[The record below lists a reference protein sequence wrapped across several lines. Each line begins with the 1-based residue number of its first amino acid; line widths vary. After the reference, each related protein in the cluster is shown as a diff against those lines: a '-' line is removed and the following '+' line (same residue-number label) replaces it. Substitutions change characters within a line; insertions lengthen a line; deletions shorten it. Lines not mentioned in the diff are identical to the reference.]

1 MSDSE
6 SHHHTPSSSGS
17 GRGRRGDLRGLLFDR
32 PRSSEDESGL
42 DDSDDEASSFSVP
55 VRRGSWG
62 AVPESNRAALIADA
76 LLAANVDD
84 ADADFHMMPATLEME
99 MEALSGTPSGS
110 HSRQHSASH
119 SRSPSHSQAGVS
131 PGSPMLSPGSH
142 SGGGAHTVFETPS
155 FADRSVG
162 SRPHQ
167 LLEEEAEAEQQRQHQ
182 RGQPREYRRQ
192 STDEDSRMIAE
203 VAAENDSNTSS
214 SRAGGP
220 GGPSHQ
226 SPPRSGGVG
235 MSSSVLS
242 VGTAGSPSVQHYNS
256 QVDGDLPEMVAL
268 EMTPPE
274 PGSARAVAVPR
285 TASPVANSPP
295 TDAADVGRGASGDA
309 RTTGAD
315 HPSRA
320 GNDSLPPNVDSHD
333 NRGDI
338 LRESPTNKGRRA
350 KTKSKRR
357 EHSQGTDGDQ
367 YGASSETSGEASG
380 GLSIVSE
387 LDFDALLS
395 STVQEVLQDQRAAEA
410 AASAAARAAAS
421 RSLDGERIEHAALS
435 RGVSSS
441 SVDIVAA
448 QSPEFESLSDYSPI
462 DDISA
467 SSDDDQP
474 MRTPR
479 QSLLLL
485 QEYLRVPLDDS
496 IQHAGSGIG
505 DSSEGVMSRSRGSSL
520 SAADCRSPNSLH
532 PYAHFKHRP
541 VSDRLPPAAEEPNI
555 CKTRGCIIAC
565 IAVIVLVCLGCL
577 GIFVAFSYCLHQYI
591 GQNEW
596 AWDPAQVG
604 SYCPWLGTQSDLF
617 YRLLPAALSGI
628 CLLIVYALASQLWW
642 SVYALRS
649 LAHSNQVT
657 PNFDQALGAW
667 DEALQAMGG
676 VHNQPSSAEAS
687 ESTPN
692 RAGRGSSSRSAVVEM
707 VAVGGVAASEARAA
721 LPRSPANSARRHL
734 KCRMQRVSLFFEGM
748 RYRINDTRILDNA
761 CGEIK
766 SGELTAILG
775 PSGCGKTTLMHILL
789 GMLQPEAGTVTI
801 NGRPGL
807 TIRDLRKITA
817 FVPQD
822 DIMLPEMT
830 VGEVVSLAARMRLPR
845 TVCNAE
851 VAQFADKVLDVL
863 ELSSLR
869 HARIGDE
876 HSRGLSGGQKKRV
889 NVAMELAMN
898 PSLVFLDEPT
908 SGLDASMALRL
919 MRCLRRAADAGWAV
933 CLVIHQPSS
942 AIYKALDSVIVMGQ
956 GGRTLFSGPTEAAD
970 IYFRSVK
977 PDYFPDADDD
987 QMLALG
993 RLGPAESKRGPA
1005 PRTQTTG
1012 VNMAET
1018 ILDIASSH
1026 PYEGDLARLWD
1037 QFLAGMSQE
1046 LRDKRRWSREASAGV
1061 SVVVDV
1067 PVPGA
1072 DDVHG
1077 SHGSQPVESDIEDG
1091 GGRHCHAVP
1100 EAGEVWGGVKDCCRQ
1115 YHPRVR
1121 VNCMTQYLLLLQRSL
1136 TQKLRAWASVVRN
1149 GVLVMLLGGGV
1160 GFLFQDIGEACV
1172 SVDDCD
1178 NLPGLIS
1185 SMVQA
1190 FVISILCI
1198 TIVAMQAGLDDFGA
1212 ERLVYFREQRADYAV
1227 IAYAFAKFT
1236 AALPLTFIYSY
1247 IFSVVTL
1254 PLFKMSSAP
1263 FGTCADALRLLL
1275 WMRGVAP
1282 NARSCRVQF
1291 LHCQSR
1297 RRACLILVQCLSYR
1311 ELLPDLLPNAV
1322 DCGRVVLL
1330 DFATVY
1336 QQPSSRCWCHCIA
1349 LHHIHWGVPT
1359 AFRRR
1364 DEVRRCMLS
1373 VQVAAFFSVDL
1384 GFAPFFYCRVNS
1396 VSTFSVAQLFVPQ
1409 VCVVRV
1415 DGPVGDAGC
1424 FHSDF

>member
-1 MSDSE
+1 MIELSRFVGWTKQTAYS
-6 SHHHTPSSSGS
+6 
-17 GRGRRGDLRGLLFDR
+17 
-32 PRSSEDESGL
+32 
-42 DDSDDEASSFSVP
+42 
-55 VRRGSWG
+55 VRRG
-62 AVPESNRAALIADA
+62 PC
-76 LLAANVDD
+76 
-84 ADADFHMMPATLEME
+84 T
-99 MEALSGTPSGS
+99 
-110 HSRQHSASH
+110 
-119 SRSPSHSQAGVS
+119 
-131 PGSPMLSPGSH
+131 
-142 SGGGAHTVFETPS
+142 
-155 FADRSVG
+155 
-162 SRPHQ
+162 
-167 LLEEEAEAEQQRQHQ
+167 QQ
-182 RGQPREYRRQ
+182 
-192 STDEDSRMIAE
+192 
-203 VAAENDSNTSS
+203 
-214 SRAGGP
+214 
-220 GGPSHQ
+220 
-226 SPPRSGGVG
+226 
-235 MSSSVLS
+235 
-242 VGTAGSPSVQHYNS
+242 
-256 QVDGDLPEMVAL
+256 
-268 EMTPPE
+268 
-274 PGSARAVAVPR
+274 
-285 TASPVANSPP
+285 
-295 TDAADVGRGASGDA
+295 
-309 RTTGAD
+309 
-315 HPSRA
+315 
-320 GNDSLPPNVDSHD
+320 
-333 NRGDI
+333 
-338 LRESPTNKGRRA
+338 
-350 KTKSKRR
+350 
-357 EHSQGTDGDQ
+357 
-367 YGASSETSGEASG
+367 
-380 GLSIVSE
+380 
-387 LDFDALLS
+387 
-395 STVQEVLQDQRAAEA
+395 
-410 AASAAARAAAS
+410 
-421 RSLDGERIEHAALS
+421 
-435 RGVSSS
+435 
-441 SVDIVAA
+441 
-448 QSPEFESLSDYSPI
+448 
-462 DDISA
+462 
-467 SSDDDQP
+467 
-474 MRTPR
+474 
-479 QSLLLL
+479 
-485 QEYLRVPLDDS
+485 
-496 IQHAGSGIG
+496 
-505 DSSEGVMSRSRGSSL
+505 
-520 SAADCRSPNSLH
+520 
-532 PYAHFKHRP
+532 
-541 VSDRLPPAAEEPNI
+541 
-555 CKTRGCIIAC
+555 
-565 IAVIVLVCLGCL
+565 
-577 GIFVAFSYCLHQYI
+577 
-591 GQNEW
+591 
-596 AWDPAQVG
+596 
-604 SYCPWLGTQSDLF
+604 
-617 YRLLPAALSGI
+617 
-628 CLLIVYALASQLWW
+628 
-642 SVYALRS
+642 
-649 LAHSNQVT
+649 
-657 PNFDQALGAW
+657 
-667 DEALQAMGG
+667 
-676 VHNQPSSAEAS
+676 
-687 ESTPN
+687 
-692 RAGRGSSSRSAVVEM
+692 
-707 VAVGGVAASEARAA
+707 
-721 LPRSPANSARRHL
+721 
-734 KCRMQRVSLFFEGM
+734 
-748 RYRINDTRILDNA
+748 
-761 CGEIK
+761 
-766 SGELTAILG
+766 
-775 PSGCGKTTLMHILL
+775 
-789 GMLQPEAGTVTI
+789 
-801 NGRPGL
+801 
-807 TIRDLRKITA
+807 
-817 FVPQD
+817 
-822 DIMLPEMT
+822 
-830 VGEVVSLAARMRLPR
+830 
-845 TVCNAE
+845 
-851 VAQFADKVLDVL
+851 VLDVL

-1212 ERLVYFREQRADYAV
+1212 ERLVYFREQRVRVAGELVAVALGIACCGLRRLAACANFVTHTGAIFFQADYAV